1 MACKLFNNNY
11 YLNNLQAM
19 LNLCFSTVVF
29 KTVVM
34 YEGGNCFPPPPDK
47 LCCTPMR
54 HIVVSSLLPSP
65 GINEAALLAMALKVV
80 QEAFWSI
87 VWQSPL
93 QQISDIRM
101 QDLKK
106 ETVDD
111 GSLGHGS
118 FGDVMLLTDMQK
130 KTMYVGRRLPE
141 DGLTDKAT
149 RNRVLD
155 SFAAITRQ
163 LCSVHHPNIVQ
174 MHGVFFHDSASYLPM
189 LVYEKAVEWTLEC
202 YLLENRREVDKVT
215 ILQHVARGL
224 EYLHDQKPPIL
235 HLNLTVV
242 NVFISQIDPR
252 SVPVAKIADAGLT
265 NLIAAGITT
274 TRVKPRIIDYLS
286 EEEKE
291 KEWDTKVDVLCYGVL
306 MGHVI
311 VQETIVETLPL
322 CFGDSIADVES
333 VTSTYLHERLK
344 VHPLYNL
351 LLQCLTRNNRS
362 RLTAFDIRRQID
374 THVSH

>member
-1 MACKLFNNNY
+1 
-11 YLNNLQAM
+11 
-19 LNLCFSTVVF
+19 
-29 KTVVM
+29 
-34 YEGGNCFPPPPDK
+34 
-47 LCCTPMR
+47 
-54 HIVVSSLLPSP
+54 
-65 GINEAALLAMALKVV
+65 MALKVV
-80 QEAFWSI
+80 QEAFWSL

-130 KTMYVGRRLPE
+130 KTVFVGRRLPE
-141 DGLTDKAT
+141 DGLIDKAT
-149 RNRVLD
+149 RNHVLD
-155 SFAAITRQ
+155 SFGAITRQ

-174 MHGVFFHDSASYLPM
+174 MYGVFFHDSVSYLPM

-215 ILQHVARGL
+215 GTILQHVARGL

-235 HLNLTVV
+235 HLNLSAV
-242 NVFISQIDPR
+242 NVFVSQTDPR

-274 TRVKPRIIDYLS
+274 TQVKPRTIDYLP

-291 KEWDTKVDVLCYGVL
+291 KELDTKVDVLCYGVL

-311 VQETIVETLPL
+311 VRETIVETLPL
-322 CFGDSIADVES
+322 CFGDNIADVES
-333 VTSTYLHERLK
+333 VTTTYLHERLK

-351 LLQCLTRNNRS
+351 LLQCLNRNSRS
-362 RLTAFDIRRQID
+362 RLTASDIRRQID
-374 THVSH
+374 THVSC